1 MRISIWLTLTALSLS
16 AFSNAQAQTAEQI
29 QQIQQQLSQRGANN
43 SAAASAGN
51 SGVSP
56 VQLSASP
63 TLQGN
68 SQTGTRPSSGQYSTQ
83 PRNGL
88 VLPGEPTMDMV
99 FPLQEAMENPPF
111 AANLFVGGFES
122 ERTNSVNPN
131 YLVAP
136 GDQVSIW
143 LWGAVDYSDVAT
155 VDSQGNI
162 FIPNIGPVNL
172 LNVPSSQVNATV
184 TSSIKQVYTNDV
196 NVYVNLLTATPVSV
210 YVSGPV
216 LRPGQY
222 AGQATDSPLY
232 FLKRAGGVDF
242 LRGSFRKIDIL
253 RAGEVVHSIDLYNFV
268 TDGEL
273 PAISFQDKDVILVR
287 PIGPTITVS
296 EGARNSF
303 TFELKPSDL
312 TGDAL
317 VDYAK
322 PGDFIS
328 HVSVSGLR
336 DGAQFARYAPLTDFK
351 QFSLRPGDHV
361 EFKNDYEVQI
371 YPINVAGSF
380 RGASRVMV
388 SKGARLHQVLSNIEI
403 DPNLADFKNVYLLRE
418 SVADQQQSII
428 NQALDR
434 LERSIY
440 TAPVRSTGEGSIR
453 VQEAQLVTDFIARA
467 RKVKPLGKVIIAEN
481 DNVADIL
488 LEENDTIVIPSKTDL
503 VHVGGE
509 VLMPQSVVFNPDA
522 ELSDYVAWAGGFSER
537 ANDARILV
545 IRANGMVDFY
555 DVDDNSDV
563 AAGDQVIVLPRVDA
577 KTLQA
582 VKDITQIIYQI
593 AVAANVALN

>member
-1 MRISIWLTLTALSLS
+1 MA
-16 AFSNAQAQTAEQI
+16 
-29 QQIQQQLSQRGANN
+29 
-43 SAAASAGN
+43 
-51 SGVSP
+51 
-56 VQLSASP
+56 
-63 TLQGN
+63 
-68 SQTGTRPSSGQYSTQ
+68 
-83 PRNGL
+83 
-88 VLPGEPTMDMV
+88 MV

-136 GDQVSIW
+136 GDQISIW
-143 LWGAVDYSDVAT
+143 LWGAVDYADVAT

-184 TSSIKQVYTNDV
+184 TRSIKQVYTNDV

-232 FLKRAGGVDF
+232 FLKRAGGIDF
-242 LRGSFRKIDIL
+242 LRGSFRYIDII
-253 RAGEVVHSIDLYNFV
+253 RGGEVAHSIDLYDFV

-273 PAISFQDKDVILVR
+273 PSVSFQDKDVILVR

-303 TFELKPSDL
+303 TFELKPTDL
-312 TGDAL
+312 SGDSL
-317 VDYAK
+317 VNYAR

-336 DGAQFARYAPLTDFK
+336 DGAQFARYATLSEFTQFK
-351 QFSLRPGDHV
+351 LKPGDHV
-361 EFKNDYEVQI
+361 EFKNDHEIQV

-380 RGASRVMV
+380 RGASRIMV
-388 SKGARLHQVLSNIEI
+388 SKGARLHQVLSNIEV
-403 DPNLADFKNVYLLRE
+403 DPALADFRNVYLLRE
-418 SVADQQQSII
+418 SVAEQQQLII

-467 RKVKPLGKVIIAEN
+467 RQIKPLGKVIIAEN
-481 DNVADIL
+481 SNVADIL
-488 LEENDTIVIPSKTDL
+488 LEENDTIVIPVKTDL
-503 VHVGGE
+503 IHIGGE

-522 ELSDYVAWAGGFSER
+522 QLADYVAWAGGFSER
-537 ANDARILV
+537 ANDARILIV
-545 IRANGMVDFY
+545 RANGMVDFY
-555 DVDDNSDV
+555 DVDDETNIV
-563 AAGDQVIVLPRVDA
+563 AGDQVIVLPRVDA

>member
-1 MRISIWLTLTALSLS
+1 MRISTWLTVAALSLS
-16 AFSNAQAQTAEQI
+16 YFSNTQAQTAEQI
-29 QQIQQQLSQRGANN
+29 QQVQQQLSQRGASNT
-43 SAAASAGN
+43 ASANAGN
-51 SGVSP
+51 TGVSP
-56 VQLSASP
+56 VQLSTSP

-68 SQTGTRPSSGQYSTQ
+68 SQTGTRLSSGQYNTQ
-83 PRNGL
+83 PRSGL

-122 ERTNSVNPN
+122 ERTNAVNPN

-136 GDQVSIW
+136 GDQISIW

-184 TSSIKQVYTNDV
+184 TRSIKQVYTNDV

-253 RAGEVVHSIDLYNFV
+253 RAGEVVHTIDLYNFV

-312 TGDAL
+312 TGEAL

-336 DGAQFARYAPLTDFK
+336 DGAQFARYATLANFE

-361 EFKNDYEVQI
+361 EFKNDHEVQV

-418 SVADQQQSII
+418 SVADQQQLII

-467 RKVKPLGKVIIAEN
+467 RQVKPLGKVIIAEN

-488 LEENDTIVIPSKTDL
+488 LEENDTIVIPTRTDL

-537 ANDARILV
+537 ANDARILI

-555 DVDDNSDV
+555 DVDDSSEV
-563 AAGDQVIVLPRVDA
+563 TAGDQVIVLPRVDA

>member
-1 MRISIWLTLTALSLS
+1 MRIFLWF
-16 AFSNAQAQTAEQI
+16 AFAFQFAFITVASAQTAEQI
-29 QQIQQQLSQRGANN
+29 QQVQQQMQQQQGRNN
-43 SAAASAGN
+43 NATSGQSMTGN
-51 SGVSP
+51 QPMQLSP
-56 VQLSASP
+56 VPGLP
-63 TLQGN
+63 NNT
-68 SQTGTRPSSGQYSTQ
+68 QTGTRPSVGQYTTR
-83 PRNGL
+83 PREGL

-99 FPLQEAMENPPF
+99 FPLQETMENPPF
-111 AANLFVGGFES
+111 AANLFLGGFES
-122 ERTNSVNPN
+122 ERANAINQN

-143 LWGAVDYSDVAT
+143 IWGAVDYSDVAT

-162 FIPNIGPVNL
+162 FIPKIGPINL
-172 LNVPSSQVNATV
+172 LNVPAGNVNQTV
-184 TSSIKQVYTNDV
+184 TRTIRQVYTNDV

-232 FLKRAGGVDF
+232 FLKRAGGIDF
-242 LRGSFRKIDIL
+242 LRGSFRQIDLL
-253 RAGEVVHSIDLYNFV
+253 RNGEVIESFDLYNFI
-268 TDGEL
+268 TDGKI
-273 PAISFQDKDVILVR
+273 PTVSFQDRDVLLIH

-296 EGARNSF
+296 KGARNSF
-303 TFELKPSDL
+303 TFELMPENLS
-312 TGDAL
+312 GSAL
-317 VDYAK
+317 VDYAR

-336 DGAQFARYAPLTDFK
+336 NEAHFARYTTLDN
-351 QFSLRPGDHV
+351 FSNFDLKSGDHV
-361 EFKNDYEVQI
+361 EFKNDHEQQV
-371 YPINVAGSF
+371 YPINVTGSF
-380 RGASRVMV
+380 RGASRIMV
-388 SKGARLHQVLSNIEI
+388 DKGTRLHQVLSSIEV
-403 DPNLADFKNVYLLRE
+403 DPALANFENVYILRE
-418 SVADQQQSII
+418 SVAEQQQFII
-428 NQALDR
+428 NQSLDR

-467 RKVKPLGKVIIAEN
+467 RKIKPLGKVIIADN
-481 DNVADIL
+481 TNVANIL
-488 LEENDTIVIPSKTDL
+488 LEENDTIVIPANTDL

-522 ELSDYVAWAGGFSER
+522 NIADYVAWAGGFSER
-537 ANDARILV
+537 ANDDRILV

-555 DVDDNSDV
+555 DASDRSDI
-563 AAGDQVIVLPRVDA
+563 AAGDQVIVLPQIDA

-593 AVAANVALN
+593 AVAANVAIN

>member
-1 MRISIWLTLTALSLS
+1 MRISFWLTLAALSLPLAITAS
-16 AFSNAQAQTAEQI
+16 AQTAEQI
-29 QQIQQQLSQRGANN
+29 QQIQQQLSQRN
-43 SAAASAGN
+43 AATSTAGRTSTGIN
-51 SGVSP
+51 P
-56 VQLSASP
+56 VQLSTSP
-63 TLQGN
+63 TFQGS
-68 SQTGTRPSSGQYSTQ
+68 SQTGIRPSSGQYITQ
-83 PRNGL
+83 PRTGL
-88 VLPGEPTMDMV
+88 VLPGEPTMEMV

-122 ERTNSVNPN
+122 ERINTVNPN

-143 LWGAVDYSDVAT
+143 LWGAVEYSDVAT

-184 TSSIKQVYTNDV
+184 TRSIKQVYTNDV

-253 RAGEVVHSIDLYNFV
+253 RNGNVVKSIDLYDFV
-268 TDGEL
+268 TEGQL
-273 PAISFQDKDVILVR
+273 PTISFQDKDVILVR

-312 TGDAL
+312 TGEAL
-317 VDYAK
+317 VNYAK

-328 HVSVSGLR
+328 HVSISGLR
-336 DGAQFARYAPLTDFK
+336 DGAQFARYATLHNFA
-351 QFSLRPGDHV
+351 QFSLQPGDHV
-361 EFKNDYEVQI
+361 EFKNDHEVQI
-371 YPINVAGSF
+371 YPVNVAGSF
-380 RGASRVMV
+380 RGASRIMV

-403 DPNLADFKNVYLLRE
+403 DPNLADFRNVYLLRE
-418 SVADQQQSII
+418 SVAEQQQLII

-467 RKVKPLGKVIIAEN
+467 RQVKPLGRVIIAEN
-481 DNVADIL
+481 NNVADIL
-488 LEENDTIVIPSKTDL
+488 LEENDTIVIPAKTDL
-503 VHVGGE
+503 VHIGGE

-522 ELSDYVAWAGGFSER
+522 AIPDYVAWAGGFSER
-537 ANDARILV
+537 ANDGRILV

-555 DVDDNSDV
+555 DVDDETQI

-582 VKDITQIIYQI
+582 IKDITQIVYQI